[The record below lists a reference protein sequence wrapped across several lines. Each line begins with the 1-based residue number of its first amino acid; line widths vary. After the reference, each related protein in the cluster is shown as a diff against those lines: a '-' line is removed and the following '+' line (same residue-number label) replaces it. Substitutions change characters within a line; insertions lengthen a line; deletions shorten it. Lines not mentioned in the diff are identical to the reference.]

1 MKHERIS
8 RPKRQSVNLYLDRA
22 IVEDAKAL
30 GINISRACDGSLREA
45 IRSEREARWKAENAE
60 AVQSFNDYVEKN
72 GIPLSQY
79 RQF

>member
-30 GINISRACDGSLREA
+30 GINISRACDGSLRAA

-60 AVQSFNDYVEKN
+60 AVRSFNDYVEKN

>member
-22 IVEDAKAL
+22 VVEDAKAL
-30 GINISRACDGSLREA
+30 GMNISRACDAALRAA
-45 IRSEREARWKAENAE
+45 IKAEHEARWKAENAE
-60 AVQSFNDYVEKN
+60 AVQSFNDFVEKN

>member
-8 RPKRQSVNLYLDRA
+8 RPKRQSVNVYLDRT

-30 GINISRACDGSLREA
+30 GMNLSRTCDNALRIA
-45 IRSEREARWKAENAE
+45 IRTEREARWKADNAE
-60 AVQSFNDYVEKN
+60 AIQSFNDYVEKN

>member
-8 RPKRQSVNLYLDRA
+8 RPKRQSINLYLDRSL
-22 IVEDAKAL
+22 VHEAKEL
-30 GINISRACDGSLREA
+30 GVNISRNCDDALRAA
-45 IRSEREARWKAENAE
+45 IKREREERWKTENAE
-60 AVQSFNDYVEKN
+60 AVRSFNDFVEKN

>member
-30 GINISRACDGSLREA
+30 GINISRVGDGALRA
-45 IRSEREARWKAENAE
+45 AVKSEREARWKAENAD
-60 AVQSFNDYVEKN
+60 AAQSFNDYIEKN

>member
-8 RPKRQSVNLYLDRA
+8 RPNRQSVNVYLDRT

-30 GINISRACDGSLREA
+30 GMNLSRTCDNALRIA
-45 IRSEREARWKAENAE
+45 IRTEREARWKAENAE
-60 AVQSFNDYVEKN
+60 AIQSFNDYVEKN

>member
-8 RPKRQSVNLYLDRA
+8 RQKRQSVNLYLDRS

-30 GINISRACDGSLREA
+30 GMNISRACDEALRAA
-45 IRSEREARWKAENAE
+45 IKAEREARWKAENAE
-60 AVQSFNDYVEKN
+60 AIRSFNDYVEKN

>member
-8 RPKRQSVNLYLDRA
+8 RQKRQSVNLYLDRT
-22 IVEDAKAL
+22 IVEAAKAL
-30 GINISRACDGSLREA
+30 GMNISKACDGALRAA
-45 IRSEREARWKAENAE
+45 IKVEREARWKVENAE
-60 AVQSFNDYVEKN
+60 AILSFNDYVEKN